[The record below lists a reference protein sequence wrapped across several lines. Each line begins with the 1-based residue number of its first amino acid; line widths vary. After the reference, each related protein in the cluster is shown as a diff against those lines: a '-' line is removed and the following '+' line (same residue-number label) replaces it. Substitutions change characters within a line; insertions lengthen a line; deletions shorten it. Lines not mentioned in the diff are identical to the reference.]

1 MLVCLACTFIHI
13 DDLFKQVFF
22 GSFSP
27 KPVFPF
33 TSPIAPIVD
42 NSLEMIFA
50 RKRVNFDILE
60 HLEFLQNLDFISEA
74 HNIATKFV
82 T

>member
-1 MLVCLACTFIHI
+1 MIYGQWILYNLEIS
-13 DDLFKQVFF
+13 DL
-22 GSFSP
+22 GLFSL
-27 KPVFPF
+27 KAVFPF
-33 TSPIAPIVD
+33 TSPIALIVD

-50 RKRVNFDILE
+50 GERVRFDISE